1 MAKQPAP
8 SSTVKPISSTVRVV
22 EWEDLPPSVREIP
35 EDFSATIDT
44 VLMKHQVEWCQTR
57 ASIVVAAKGRRTG
70 ITFGEAL
77 YDTTLAAARKSAGG
91 TNIYYIGD
99 TKEKGLEFIG
109 YCAHF
114 ARVIVEAQNE
124 GVSQIEEFLFED
136 QDESGRIKH
145 IAAYRIRFSSRFQ
158 IVALSSNPA
167 NIRGLQGLVVID
179 EAAFHANVQGVL
191 DAATA
196 LLIWG
201 GQIRV
206 ISTHNGKANAFNQ
219 LVNDIEAGRYGEDA
233 KVFRVSFDDAVEN
246 GLYER
251 KCVMKG
257 EAPTAEGKALWYSR
271 IRNAYGPRKAAMR
284 EELDVIPRDGN
295 GVCIPGVWIERAMPE
310 ERPVIRLALDDDFI
324 NMSEGE
330 RESWGNA
337 WIEENLAPVMAT
349 LDPALRHVF
358 GMDFARHRHF
368 SVIWPIAIT
377 QNLRRVVPFALE
389 LNNVPSGLQQQILF
403 WFIDHLPRQSGGAID
418 ATGPGMVLAEYT
430 ADRYGRPRIAEI
442 SLNRAWYGVWM
453 PKFTGLFEDNM
464 IDLPRDE
471 NIAQDLR
478 TVETIDGIP
487 MVSKLEKKDL
497 KDAELVRH
505 GDSAI
510 AGCLGNYATLN
521 LAVEIE
527 FQSTGARDIFRVLSG
542 YGSSHGGEFTETGFG
557 TVRGSN
563 DFGGFI

>member
-1 MAKQPAP
+1 MKSLA
-8 SSTVKPISSTVRVV
+8 STVRNV
-22 EWEDLPPSVREIP
+22 EWDELPARARDIPSAFNPFAEG
-35 EDFSATIDT
+35 
-44 VLMKHQVEWCQTR
+44 VLMAHQVECLKYDV
-57 ASIVVAAKGRRTG
+57 SILAIPKGRRTG
-70 ITFGEAL
+70 ITFAWGL
-77 YDTTLAAARKSAGG
+77 NSTLIAGAQKAARGD
-91 TNIYYIGD
+91 NVFYIGD

-109 YCAHF
+109 YVGKF
-114 ARVIVEAQNE
+114 ARVIARQQ
-124 GVSQIEEFLFED
+124 SQDISNIEEFLFED
-136 QDESGRIKH
+136 QDGKGNTRQIT
-145 IAAYRIRFSSRFQ
+145 AYRVRFASGFQ
-158 IVALSSNPA
+158 VTALSSRPA
-167 NIRGLQGLVVID
+167 NIRGLQGVVIID
-179 EAAFHANVQGVL
+179 EAAFHQDVQGVL

-201 GQIRV
+201 GRIVV
-206 ISTHNGKANAFNQ
+206 ISSENGKNNPFHQ
-219 LVNDIEAGRYGEDA
+219 FCTDIEAGRYGDDA
-233 KVFRVSFDDAVEN
+233 AVLRITFDDAVTN

-251 KCVMKG
+251 VCAMKG
-257 EAPTAEGKALWYSR
+257 EVATVEGKKTWYNR

-284 EELDVIPRDGN
+284 EELDAIPRDGN

-324 NMSEGE
+324 NKTELE

-337 WIEENLAPVMAT
+337 WIEQNLAPVMAT